1 MDILTER
8 LGMPT
13 LRWPKHDGHLKHKDR
28 IALVAFLACNG
39 ITQDEIMRLRA
50 EMDIILT
57 DKKAERA
64 WAELAKKFSHDK
76 KARLQYKAYSLKH
89 RAYVPIANGT
99 KEREFDFILDTE
111 MRYIPNH

>member
-1 MDILTER
+1 MNILTER

-13 LRWPKHDGHLKHKDR
+13 LRWPKHEGHLKHKDR

-64 WAELAKKFSHDK
+64 AKDATFPELGCVVHGAISPSGTLPDHTTT
-76 KARLQYKAYSLKH
+76 APVSGSL
-89 RAYVPIANGT
+89 
-99 KEREFDFILDTE
+99 
-111 MRYIPNH
+111 